1 MSLWNTRNK
10 ALAEFDGAL
19 RNEAEV
25 LREAFEL
32 LDECVARLETEH
44 GAEPYAKVCAL
55 TLIKGRNLLL
65 GSYSLSIDG
74 LAQEAGALLRP
85 FIEAFEKMVYFN
97 ADPSRIEEAI
107 DGRLPKAGEIAK
119 RIEGQFKTLREHLN
133 EHSSHFGFTDDSA
146 NHLIDWNTLKLKRV
160 QPYSRKVLRTN
171 LKNIFTFLVFLNVQA
186 VNCLGNLSDNS
197 VNELADRGEA
207 CKKKGFEL
215 FDRPLDEM

>member
-1 MSLWNTRNK
+1 MSLWKTRNE
-10 ALAEFDGAL
+10 AAAQLAGPL
-19 RNEAEV
+19 KVEAEV
-25 LREAFEL
+25 LSEAFDL
-32 LDECVARLETEH
+32 LDECVVRLETEH
-44 GAEPYAKVCAL
+44 GSEPYSRVCAL

-85 FIEAFEKMVYFN
+85 FIEVFEKMVYFN
-97 ADPSRIEEAI
+97 EDPSRIEEAI
-107 DGRLPKAGEIAK
+107 EGRLPEAGEIAK
-119 RIEGQFKTLREHLN
+119 RIQGQFKALREHLN

-186 VNCLGNLSDNS
+186 VNCIGNLSDNS
-197 VNELADRGEA
+197 VNELADMGDA

-215 FDRPLDEM
+215 FDKPTD